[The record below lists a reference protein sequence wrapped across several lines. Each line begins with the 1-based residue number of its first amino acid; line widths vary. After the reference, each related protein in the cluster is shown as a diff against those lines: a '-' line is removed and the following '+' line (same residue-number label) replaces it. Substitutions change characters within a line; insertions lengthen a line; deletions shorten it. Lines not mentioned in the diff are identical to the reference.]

1 MSGKRKHNNSGGKKL
16 SPQEKRYRKFIKI
29 NKKENSSKREMA
41 TAKSSST
48 SFSTISK
55 EVIDQILEGL
65 VDIKDIKEKVSI
77 IDGLQI
83 EIGELKETLS
93 KSGDQQQKRI
103 DNLVQENNMLKRHI
117 NDIEL
122 EENAQ
127 LQRWYRLG

>member
-1 MSGKRKHNNSGGKKL
+1 
-16 SPQEKRYRKFIKI
+16 
-29 NKKENSSKREMA
+29 MA

-77 IDGLQI
+77 IEGLQI

-103 DNLVQENNMLKRHI
+103 DNLVQENNMLI
-117 NDIEL
+117 LIL
-122 EENAQ
+122 IA
-127 LQRWYRLG
+127 LL